1 LLALARRSSL
11 LACPFL
17 LFLFN
22 GVAASA
28 QTAPRIRGDIN
39 DQQLVRV
46 AHSTHPLATA
56 ENQISRV
63 EPGKILSRMILLL
76 SPTQESRAALQ
87 QLLDAQQNPHSSQY
101 HRWLTPAEFG
111 ARFGAA
117 DADIQRI
124 SEWLS
129 SNGFVVESVAHGKN
143 SVQFSGVASQVEE
156 TFHTELHYY
165 RANGRQF
172 LANSTDIALPEQI
185 ARVATGI
192 ASLNS
197 FGVRPPHQQNLGTA
211 GRNAQGQK
219 TVLSPELTAAGNPNF
234 YYLAPGDFAAI
245 YNTKPLLS
253 AGNDGS
259 GVSIAVTAQSN
270 IELTDVQEFRQIFG
284 LKSNDPNILLSGPDP
299 GITTP
304 VDVQEATLDVEWAGA
319 VAPGATIDLV
329 VAGTTATSNGVD
341 LAAAYAIDNAIAP
354 IVTYTYGGC
363 EQALGATGNAFY
375 NALWQQAAAQGI
387 TVLVATGDNGAAGC
401 DNANSGSPATQGLAV
416 NGAASTP
423 YNVAVGGTQFADS
436 GNESTYWSS
445 ANAADFSSALGYI
458 PEAAWNGSCDP
469 GQVAS
474 ATNCAFANTNFSLL
488 SSAGGTST
496 VYTPKPSWQTGT
508 GVPADN
514 ARDIPDVALA
524 ASSGHDQYVY
534 CLSLFGTP
542 CQVSGTSGVTGL
554 TLVGGT
560 SASTPAMAG
569 ILALI
574 EQKNGGYQGQINYVL
589 YKLAQS
595 NSCDSSNQTN
605 PTAQNSCIFYDVVS
619 GNNGV
624 PCAGASPGCSSQTA
638 GTNGLLS
645 GFAAGPG
652 YDLVTGLGSV
662 NAANL
667 ANNWKNVTFLSSQ
680 TRLNA
685 AVLSAV
691 HGTPLTLTGTVSAA
705 TGSGTPTGSVAFQTN
720 TNGDPTDVL
729 PLTNGSF
736 SGAISDLP
744 GGQYSL
750 TANYAG
756 DGTYGASVSAPL
768 VFSITPEA
776 STTQLTLNPLP
787 GGNVPYGSSLQV
799 IAKVAGASGAGVAT
813 GDVTIQD
820 GSSTVGVYAIASNGS
835 ITIPTGGSGG
845 FAFSPGPHALT
856 ATYSGDNS
864 FNASTSTQTTFVV
877 VKGTP
882 YVVVGANSANIPASE
897 PLGVHAV
904 VSGSG
909 TALPTGTIQF
919 TDNGTPIGPLLTL
932 QNGGFFNAG
941 SITQAQA
948 STSLTSLSQGSHV
961 IGAIYTAGTDPNY
974 NSVASGDP
982 QNEATFTVTVGAAN
996 GTPTTTTIS
1005 ATTLP
1010 VNLGDTGTFAVTVK
1024 PTTATGTV
1032 TLWDGVGPRTAAT
1045 PITGGSVS
1053 ISFPWPQAGSTALYA
1068 VYSGDSTFA
1077 SSSSTTVPFTV
1088 NQGVPS
1094 VTITAPT
1101 VSELNQQATVN
1112 VTVTGKPSN
1121 TSLVYPTGVVEIW
1134 DSLNGAP
1141 AQMLSAQSLTAGAG
1155 NVAVYATR
1163 LKFAGGTHALYS
1175 HYRGDLNWQAAN
1187 SPTITLTVSDFTF
1200 TIAPNPIA
1208 MTDGTVG
1215 MATASIAFTATFT
1228 GSVSFTCP
1236 ANNTF
1241 LPAGYTCSMAT
1252 VDTSASTFSTQLTL
1266 NPPSNAGAVATVAH
1280 EGAHAAGLM
1289 PPLLGRDL
1297 PDVEATATLSAL
1309 VGSILLAFAFVA
1321 VFVAMNSKFATL
1333 FRGPLRRVA
1342 MASGC
1347 ALVIGS
1353 LILGCGGGGA
1363 GGTNPVASS
1372 TSIMTSSA
1380 RIASGQPVQIMAT
1393 VSASVTPTGTV
1404 QFFDNGVALG
1414 APQALTSGTA
1424 TLQVPSLSV
1433 GVHSLKA
1440 VYSSS
1445 TATVLGS
1452 SSQVTTELILGSV
1465 SFQVTASASTG
1476 LTHSTMV
1483 TVSLN

>member
-1 LLALARRSSL
+1 MLAFARRSSL
-11 LACPFL
+11 LACPFVL
-17 LFLFN
+17 LLFN
-22 GVAASA
+22 GLSVCA
-28 QTAPRIRGDIN
+28 QVAPRIRGPID

-46 AHSTHPLATA
+46 AHSMHPLAIPA
-56 ENQISRV
+56 NQVSRV
-63 EPGKILSRMILLL
+63 EPGKTLSRMILLL
-76 SPTQESRAALQ
+76 SPTQESQAALQ
-87 QLLDAQQNPHSSQY
+87 QLLDAQQNPHSPQY
-101 HRWLTPAEFG
+101 HRWLTPAELG

-124 SEWLS
+124 SEWLRS
-129 SNGFVVESVAHGKN
+129 KGFAVDSVAHGKN
-143 SVQFSGVASQVEE
+143 SVQFSGMASQVEE
-156 TFHTELHYY
+156 AFHTELHYY
-165 RANGRQF
+165 RANGRHF

-197 FGVRPPHQQNLGTA
+197 FGVRPPQQQNLGTA
-211 GRNAQGQK
+211 GKNAQGQK
-219 TVLSPELTAAGNPNF
+219 TVLSAELTAAGSPNV
-234 YYLAPGDFAAI
+234 YYLGPGDFAAI

-270 IELTDVQEFRQIFG
+270 IELTDVQQFRQIFG

-304 VDVQEATLDVEWAGA
+304 IDVQEAMLDVEWAGA

-329 VAGTTATSNGVD
+329 VAGSTATSNGVD

-363 EQALGATGNAFY
+363 EQALGASGNAFY

-401 DNANSGSPATQGLAV
+401 DNANSGTPAAQGLAV

-423 YNVAVGGTQFADS
+423 YNVAVGGTQFVDS
-436 GNESTYWSS
+436 GNESTYWSPT
-445 ANAADFSSALGYI
+445 NAADFSSALGYI
-458 PEAAWNGSCDP
+458 PEAAWNSSCDP
-469 GQVAS
+469 GQVAT
-474 ATNCAFANTNFSLL
+474 ATNCAFGNTNFSLL
-488 SSAGGTST
+488 SSAGGAST
-496 VYTPKPSWQTGT
+496 IYTPKPSWQTGT
-508 GVPADN
+508 GVPADS

-534 CLSLFGTP
+534 CFSLFGTP
-542 CQVSGTSGVTGL
+542 CQVNGTSGVTGL

-569 ILALI
+569 ILALV
-574 EQKNGGYQGQINYVL
+574 EQKNGAYQGQINYVL
-589 YKLAQS
+589 YKLAQT

-605 PTAQNSCIFYDVVS
+605 PTAQNSCIFYDIVS
-619 GNNGV
+619 GNNSV
-624 PCAGASPGCSSQTA
+624 PCAGGSPGCVSQTSA
-638 GTNGLLS
+638 NGLLS
-645 GFAAGPG
+645 GFSAGPG

-667 ANNWKNVTFLSSQ
+667 ANNWKNITFLSSQ
-680 TRLNA
+680 TSLNA
-685 AVLSAV
+685 AVLSAA
-691 HGTPLTLTGTVSAA
+691 HGTPLILTGTVTAA
-705 TGSGTPTGSVAFQTN
+705 TGSGTPTGSVAFQSD
-720 TNGDPTDVL
+720 TNGNPTDVL
-729 PLTNGSF
+729 ALTNGSF

-768 VFSITPEA
+768 SFTIAPEA
-776 STTQLTLNPLP
+776 STTQITLNPLP
-787 GGNVPYGSSLQV
+787 GGDVPYGSSLQV
-799 IAKVAGASGAGVAT
+799 IVKVAGASGAGTAT
-813 GDVTIQD
+813 GNVTIQD
-820 GSSTVGVYAIASNGS
+820 GTATVGVYSLASNGS
-835 ITIPTGGSGG
+835 VTIPSGG
-845 FAFSPGPHALT
+845 GGAFAFAPGTHALT
-856 ATYSGDNS
+856 ASYSGDNS
-864 FNASTSTQTTFVV
+864 FNASTSAQTTFVV
-877 VKGTP
+877 GKGTP
-882 YVVVGANSANIPASE
+882 YVIVGGNSASVSAGE

-904 VSGSG
+904 VSGGGS
-909 TALPTGTIQF
+909 ALPTGTIQF
-919 TDNGTPIGPLLTL
+919 TDNGTSIGPLLTL

-941 SITQAQA
+941 SITEAQA
-948 STSLTSLSQGSHV
+948 STLLTNLSQGSHI
-961 IGAIYTAGTDPNY
+961 IGAVYTAGADPNY

-996 GTPTTTTIS
+996 GTPTTITIS

-1077 SSSSTTVPFTV
+1077 SSSSSTVPFTV

-1134 DSLNGAP
+1134 DSVNGAA
-1141 AQMLSAQSLTAGAG
+1141 AQLLTAQSLTAGAG
-1155 NVAVYATR
+1155 NIAVCAMR

-1187 SPTITLTVSDFTF
+1187 SATITLTVSDFTF
-1200 TIAPNPIA
+1200 AIAPNPIA
-1208 MTDGTVG
+1208 MMDGAVG
-1215 MATASIAFTATFT
+1215 MATASIAFTSASAE
-1228 GSVSFTCP
+1228 SVSFTCP
-1236 ANNTF
+1236 ANNTS
-1241 LPAGYTCSMAT
+1241 LPAGYTCSIAT
-1252 VDTSASTFSTQLTL
+1252 VDTTASTFSTQMTL
-1266 NPPSNAGAVATVAH
+1266 NPPANANVIATSVR
-1280 EGAHAAGLM
+1280 EGAPEGGLK
-1289 PPLLGRDL
+1289 PPLGGRNL
-1297 PDVEATATLSAL
+1297 SDVEGTATLSLFA
-1309 VGSILLAFAFVA
+1309 GCILLAFAFVSMSA
-1321 VFVAMNSKFATL
+1321 KSTAL
-1333 FRGPLRRVA
+1333 FRQSLRQMA

-1347 ALVIGS
+1347 ALLIGS
-1353 LILGCGGGGA
+1353 LILGCGGGG
-1363 GGTNPVASS
+1363 GGGGGVGSTGPAASS

-1380 RIASGQPVQIMAT
+1380 RIASGQPVQITAT
-1393 VSASVTPTGTV
+1393 VSASVAPSGTV
-1404 QFFDNGVALG
+1404 QFYDNGISLG
-1414 APQALTSGTA
+1414 LPQPLSSGTA
-1424 TLQVPSLSV
+1424 TLQTSSLSV

-1445 TATVLGS
+1445 SAAVQGS
-1452 SSQVTTELILGSV
+1452 SSTATTELILGSV
-1465 SFQVTASASTG
+1465 SFQVTASALTG
-1476 LTHSTMV
+1476 ITHSAMV

>member
-11 LACPFL
+11 LACPFV

-22 GVAASA
+22 GLPVCA
-28 QTAPRIRGDIN
+28 QVEPRIQGPID
-39 DQQLVRV
+39 DQQIIRV
-46 AHSTHPLATA
+46 AHSTHPLAIPA
-56 ENQISRV
+56 NQISRV
-63 EPGKILSRMILLL
+63 EPGKTLSRMILLL
-76 SPTQESRAALQ
+76 SPAQESQAGLQ
-87 QLLDAQQNPHSSQY
+87 QLLDAQQNPHAPQY

-124 SEWLS
+124 TEWLS
-129 SNGFVVESVAHGKN
+129 SKGFAVESVAHGKN
-143 SVQFSGVASQVEE
+143 SVQFSGAASQVEE
-156 TFHTELHYY
+156 AFHTELHYY

-185 ARVATGI
+185 ARVVSGV

-197 FGVRPPHQQNLGTA
+197 FGVRPPEQKNLGTA

-219 TVLSPELTAAGNPNF
+219 TVLSAQLTASGTPNV

-245 YNTKPLLS
+245 YNTEPLLS

-304 VDVQEATLDVEWAGA
+304 IDVQEAMLDVEWAGA
-319 VAPGATIDLV
+319 VAPGATINLV

-363 EQALGATGNAFY
+363 EQVLGATGNAFY

-401 DNANSGSPATQGLAV
+401 DNANSGAPATQGLAV

-436 GNESTYWSS
+436 GNESTYWSPT
-445 ANAADFSSALGYI
+445 NAADFSSALGYI

-469 GQVAS
+469 GQPTT
-474 ATNCAFANTNFSLL
+474 ATNCAFGNSNFSLL
-488 SSAGGTST
+488 SSGGGAST

-514 ARDIPDVALA
+514 VRDVPDVALA

-534 CLSLFGTP
+534 CFSLFGTP
-542 CQVSGTSGVTGL
+542 CQVNGSSGVTGL

-569 ILALI
+569 ILALV
-574 EQKNGGYQGQINYVL
+574 EQKNGAYQGQIDYVL

-605 PTAQNSCIFYDVVS
+605 PTVQNSCIFYDVTC

-624 PCAGASPGCSSQTA
+624 PCAGGSPGCSSQTTA
-638 GTNGLLS
+638 NGLLS
-645 GFAAGPG
+645 GFTAGPG

-662 NAANL
+662 NATNL
-667 ANNWKNVTFLSSQ
+667 ANNWKNITFLSSQ
-680 TRLNA
+680 TSLSA

-691 HGTPLTLTGTVSAA
+691 HGTPLTLSGTVAA
-705 TGSGTPTGSVAFQTN
+705 LSGSGTPTGNVAFQSN
-720 TNGDPTDVL
+720 TNGNPTDVL
-729 PLTNGSF
+729 ALTNGSF

-744 GGQYSL
+744 GGQYAL

-768 VFSITPEA
+768 SFTITPEA
-776 STTQLTLNPLP
+776 STTQITLNPLP
-787 GGNVPYGSSLQV
+787 GGNVPYGSSLQMIV
-799 IAKVAGASGAGVAT
+799 KVAGASGAGVAT
-813 GDVTIQD
+813 GTVTIQD
-820 GSSTVGVYAIASNGS
+820 GAATVGVYPLASNGS
-835 ITIPTGGSGG
+835 VTIPSGASSG
-845 FAFSPGPHALT
+845 LAFAPGPHALT
-856 ATYSGDNS
+856 AVYSGDNS
-864 FNASTSTQTTFVV
+864 FNASTSAQTTFVV
-877 VKGTP
+877 GKGTP
-882 YVVVGANSANIPASE
+882 IVIVGANSPNISVGE

-909 TALPTGTIQF
+909 TALATGTIQF
-919 TDNGTPIGPLLTL
+919 TDNGTAVGPAIPL
-932 QNGGFFNAG
+932 QTTGFFG
-941 SITQAQA
+941 TQAQA
-948 STSLTSLSQGSHV
+948 ATLLTGLSQGIHK
-961 IGAIYTAGTDPNY
+961 IGATYDGSADPNY

-982 QNEATFTVTVGAAN
+982 QNEATFSVTVGAAT
-996 GTPTTTTIS
+996 GAATTTTLS

-1032 TLWDGVGPRTAAT
+1032 TLWDAVGPRTAAT
-1045 PITGGSVS
+1045 TIIGGSVS

-1068 VYSGDSTFA
+1068 VYSGDGTFA
-1077 SSSSTTVPFTV
+1077 SSSSSTVPFTV
-1088 NQGVPS
+1088 NQGIPS
-1094 VTITAPT
+1094 VLITAPAN
-1101 VSELNQQATVN
+1101 SELNQQASVN
-1112 VTVTGKPSN
+1112 VTVAGKPSN
-1121 TSLVYPTGVVEIW
+1121 TTLVSPTGVVEIW
-1134 DSLNGAP
+1134 DSVNGGP
-1141 AQMLSAQSLTAGAG
+1141 AQLLTVQSLTAGAG
-1155 NVAVYATR
+1155 NVSVYATR

-1200 TIAPNPIA
+1200 TIAPDPIA
-1208 MTDGTVG
+1208 VMDGAAG
-1215 MATASIAFTATFT
+1215 MATASIAFTAAFT
-1228 GSVSFTCP
+1228 GSVAFTCP
-1236 ANNTF
+1236 ANNTT
-1241 LPAGYTCSMAT
+1241 LPAGYTCNIAT
-1252 VDTSASTFSTQLTL
+1252 VDTNATTFSTQMTL
-1266 NPPSNAGAVATVAH
+1266 NPPASANAMAAFVG
-1280 EGAHAAGLM
+1280 EGVGQDERDAASAGRLK
-1289 PPLLGRDL
+1289 PPLQRSRPSAPL
-1297 PDVEATATLSAL
+1297 TASLC
-1309 VGSILLAFAFVA
+1309 VGCALLAFAF
-1321 VFVAMNSKFATL
+1321 FAFGCKSPVKSTVL
-1333 FRGPLRRVA
+1333 GRMA
-1342 MASGC
+1342 MASSC
-1347 ALVIGS
+1347 ALFIGS
-1353 LILGCGGGGA
+1353 LILGCGGGGGGGGA
-1363 GGTNPVASS
+1363 GTNPVTSS
-1372 TSIMTSSA
+1372 TSVMTSNA
-1380 RIASGQPVQIMAT
+1380 RVASGQALQITAT
-1393 VSASVTPTGTV
+1393 VSASVAPNGTV
-1404 QFFDNGVALG
+1404 QFFDNGVSLG
-1414 APQALTSGTA
+1414 APQTVSSGTA
-1424 TLQVPSLSV
+1424 TLQTSSLSV

-1445 TATVLGS
+1445 TSTVLGS
-1452 SSQVTTELILGSV
+1452 SSLATTQMVLGSV
-1465 SFQVTASASTG
+1465 SFQVTAAASDG
-1476 LTHSTMV
+1476 LTHSTMM